1 MKPAEHANLLSLFCW
16 IYAGIQSL
24 MFLFILL
31 VVLMMGGMSI
41 FAAVEGSQGSTEA
54 SIMFGVIALIYLF
67 ILAIGAVSIV
77 LNFLAGKRLRKNV
90 PVKKGFIL
98 ATSIMNLI
106 SFMCGGIFLLP
117 FGVALGVYGIWFSSS
132 AEGIAYLAN
141 PGAFRA
147 GANNMFPQN
156 QPQIS
161 PEYDRKPYGWQ

>member
-1 MKPAEHANLLSLFCW
+1 
-16 IYAGIQSL
+16 

-41 FAAVEGSQGSTEA
+41 FAAIEGSQGSTEA
-54 SIMFGVIALIYLF
+54 SIMFGAIALIYLF
-67 ILAIGAVSIV
+67 ILAIGAASIV
-77 LNFLAGKRLRKNV
+77 MNFLAGKRLRKDV

-98 ATSIMNLI
+98 ATSIVNLI

-132 AEGIAYLAN
+132 REGIAYLAN
-141 PGAFRA
+141 PGAFKA
-147 GANNMFPQN
+147 VSSGPFPQH
-156 QPQIS
+156 PQQIN